1 MLGRPRY
8 PSPWVAGP
16 SDVPCRFGTLLAGYH
31 VAMEFPERLW
41 LEAAAGVQSDV
52 DASLRDEAREVYVAE
67 AARTTLASRSGRAVV
82 TLRSGVV
89 LKGQVVDA
97 RVRPVPN
104 GFVAI
109 EVADGRVLLVLV
121 ASVVTV
127 SGTTPRLVQEDGSLP
142 LLGSLVREAWSVGES
157 VRLLLADGR
166 WVPGVIA
173 FVGADHVDI
182 ASGDARL
189 TIPLGSVEAW
199 DLGLLA

>member
-67 AARTTLASRSGRAVV
+67 AARTTLASRSGHAVV

-104 GFVAI
+104 GFIAI
-109 EVADGRVLLVLV
+109 E
-121 ASVVTV
+121 SVVTV